1 MADYGEPLS
10 QRELDV
16 LRELACGASNKEIGN
31 NLAISANTVK
41 VHLRNLFTKLGVSSR
56 TEAVVIA
63 LQWGILDGGTISLP
77 IEGFKNENELELE
90 QKSESENVAPIQVE
104 SELAEE
110 IAVEPLVEEATNATE
125 KMQMADSADFPH
137 TATPFLLPPP
147 LVPHAPASA
156 PVITPQEPLS
166 APTPKRTR
174 WKLLSLG
181 LIVAVVALIIFLT
194 VERRNFT
201 QVVEP
206 TVAATFVP
214 ERWAESGWSTALP
227 SNRIHTGSA
236 VVAIGPTLYQLS
248 GEINGQLSAESFIY
262 HPSKNFWQT
271 ITSKPTAVTDAEAA
285 VLVGQI
291 FMPGGRIRDGA
302 PTSVL
307 EVYSPTNNLWRSA
320 AALPVPIAGATTL
333 AHGEQLYLFGGWD
346 GTHYLN
352 TAYLYDPSGDNW
364 RPLPPME
371 HPRAYATGGVLNQL
385 IYVVG
390 GYDGESDL
398 PFCEQFDPQLELWQA
413 CPPLLVPR
421 GGAKAVPLLNKLYLI
436 GGGIRQPTPYGELYD
451 PTKQAWQVLNV
462 PIFDHPVRWTGFGMA
477 AVETHIFL
485 MGGRVDDLPQGKNYD
500 YNSLPYQFFLP
511 AAP

>member
-31 NLAISANTVK
+31 NLTISANTVK

-63 LQWGILDGGTISLP
+63 LQWGILDGGTLSVP
-77 IEGFKNENELELE
+77 IEAFKSDAEFELE
-90 QKSESENVAPIQVE
+90 QESESEIVAPIQVE
-104 SELAEE
+104 SEL
-110 IAVEPLVEEATNATE
+110 VEGITVETLVEEAASTTE
-125 KMQMADSADFPH
+125 KLRVADSADFLH
-137 TATPFLLPPP
+137 TPAPLLLPPP
-147 LVPHAPASA
+147 IASESPASA
-156 PVITPQEPLS
+156 PLITPQEPLS
-166 APTPKRTR
+166 APTSKTNR
-174 WKLLSLG
+174 WKPIALG
-181 LIVAVVALIIFLT
+181 LTVALVALIVFLT
-194 VERRNFT
+194 VEWRNLT
-201 QVVEP
+201 RSVEP

-214 ERWAESGWSTALP
+214 ERWADTGWSTALP

-236 VVAIGPTLYQLS
+236 LVAIGPTLYQLS
-248 GEINGQLSAESFIY
+248 GEIDGQLSAESFTY
-262 HPSKNFWQT
+262 QPSKNLWQP
-271 ITSKPTAVTDAEAA
+271 ITSKPTAVIDAEAA

-291 FMPGGRIRDGA
+291 FMPGGRIKDGS
-302 PTSVL
+302 PTSIL
-307 EVYSPTNNLWRSA
+307 EVYSPTNNAWRSA
-320 AALPVPIAGATTL
+320 AALPIPIAGAT
-333 AHGEQLYLFGGWD
+333 AFAQGEQLYLFGGWD

-364 RPLPPME
+364 RPLPPMQ
-371 HPRAYATGGVLNQL
+371 HPRAYATGSVIDQL

-398 PFCEQFDPQLELWQA
+398 PFCEQFDPKSELWQE

-436 GGGIRQPTPYGELYD
+436 GGGMRQPTPYGELYD
-451 PTKQAWQVLNV
+451 PAKKAWQVLNI

-477 AVETHIFL
+477 TVETHIFM
-485 MGGRVDDLPQGKNYD
+485 MGGRVDDLPQNKNYD